1 MTAALTSRQRFLE
14 EYRHIRYAEGR
25 GSDQGEYYRA
35 LPFSQRSDPLFRMW
49 AMRAKT
55 YTHFCK
61 HILQPIEDIVQ
72 RPLDILDLGAG
83 NCWLSNRLSELHH
96 RPIAIDIFNDGRDG
110 LRAVRHYHTTFP
122 VIEGDFDQLPLPSGS
137 FDMAIFNASL
147 HYSTDYSRTLSE
159 IRRCL
164 RPSGT
169 VVVLDSPLY
178 RHHQD
183 GNRMVS
189 EKHADFLKRYG
200 FPSNA
205 LPSVEFMDIPALR
218 TLERDLEMVWTA
230 SKPWYGLSW
239 HLRPLKAFVRR
250 GRAPSKFWILAGRFK
265 V

>member
-1 MTAALTSRQRFLE
+1 MTADFISRQQFLK

-25 GSDQGEYYRA
+25 GSDRGEYYRA
-35 LPFSQRSDPLFRMW
+35 LPFSDRSDPLFPMW

-55 YTHFCK
+55 YTYFRT
-61 HILQPIEDIVQ
+61 HILQPIEGAVK
-72 RPLDILDLGAG
+72 RPLDILDLGSG
-83 NCWLSNRLSELHH
+83 NCWLSNRLSERHH
-96 RPIAIDIFNDGRDG
+96 RPIAIDIFNDERDG
-110 LRAVRHYHTTFP
+110 LRAARHYHTTFP
-122 VIEGDFDQLPLPSGS
+122 VIESDFDQLPLPSGR

-147 HYSTDYSRTLSE
+147 HYSTDYFRTLSE

-169 VVVLDSPLY
+169 VVILDSPLY

-183 GNRMVS
+183 GLRMVA
-189 EKHADFLKRYG
+189 EKHAEFLKRYG

-205 LPSVEFMDIPALR
+205 LPSLEFLDIPALR
-218 TLERDLEMVWTA
+218 SLERGLQMVWTA
-230 SKPWYGLSW
+230 SKPWYGWRW

-250 GRAPSKFWILAGRFK
+250 RRAPSRFWIFTGRFE